1 MLILNTS
8 ITTMK
13 RKIDKLDKK
22 IPFPERLLLSAVLG
36 SILAS
41 IFLYFYTG
49 NADEAIFVG
58 LWAPTI
64 MSLINFI
71 NLKFKQ

>member
-1 MLILNTS
+1 
-8 ITTMK
+8 MK

>member
-1 MLILNTS
+1 MN
-8 ITTMK
+8 K
-13 RKIDKLDKK
+13 RKIEKLNRK
-22 IPFPERLLLSAVLG
+22 IPFAERLLLSAVLG
-36 SILAS
+36 SILGS

-49 NADEAIFVG
+49 NVEEAIFVG

>member
-1 MLILNTS
+1 
-8 ITTMK
+8 MK
-13 RKIDKLDKK
+13 QQKIEKLDKK
-22 IPFPERLLLSAVLG
+22 IPFSERLLLSAVLG
-36 SILAS
+36 SILGS

-49 NADEAIFVG
+49 NAEEAIFVG

-71 NLKFKQ
+71 NLKFKK

>member
-1 MLILNTS
+1 
-8 ITTMK
+8 MK
-13 RKIDKLDKK
+13 RRKIEKLDKK
-22 IPFPERLLLSAVLG
+22 IPFSERLLLSAVLG
-36 SILAS
+36 SILGS

-49 NADEAIFVG
+49 NPEEAIFVG

-71 NLKFKQ
+71 NLKFKK